1 MNTHEIF
8 ENWILEEK
16 ALSPEETLQLNEH
29 LNECKDC
36 RCLYENLKESLT
48 FIKKAPMQ
56 EPAAG
61 FSYRWQQQMIRRTE
75 EKGKMDRIRLIF
87 GITALIGILSI
98 SSCIVFFSPDN
109 LINLAMQIS
118 NLLKLLSVQ
127 TNQFKTMLS
136 VFKTPL
142 LIFGFGSVILLIVNI
157 LMGTFSGLTIKRN
170 RKGA

>member
-29 LNECKDC
+29 FDECNSC
-36 RCLYENLKESLT
+36 RCLYENLKESLA

-56 EPAAG
+56 KPAAG
-61 FSYRWQQQMIRRTE
+61 FALRWQQQMIRRTE
-75 EKGKMDRIRLIF
+75 EKEKTDRIHLIL
-87 GITALIGILSI
+87 GATALIGILSI
-98 SSCIVFFSPDN
+98 SSCIVFFSPGN
-109 LINLAMQIS
+109 LINMAMQIS
-118 NLLKLLSVQ
+118 NLLKILSAN
-127 TNQFKTMLS
+127 TNQFKTMFS
-136 VFKTPL
+136 VLKTPL

-157 LMGTFSGLTIKRN
+157 LIGTLSALTIKRI